1 MARRLT
7 RVPRARRQVTAEQL
21 VREANTSQPEAGAK
35 PSKQKLVDREE
46 LAEHQLRK
54 RKFFED
60 NVRRN
65 GAWLESNWTR
75 YAAWEEAQGD
85 YPRARSVYERALGAG
100 YRSKNL
106 WLRYA
111 EMEMRGKFVN
121 HARNVWDRA
130 CTLLP
135 RLDQF
140 W

>member
-1 MARRLT
+1 M
-7 RVPRARRQVTAEQL
+7 
-21 VREANTSQPEAGAK
+21 REANATQLEAGAK

-65 GAWLESNWTR
+65 GAWLESTWTQ

-100 YRSKNL
+100 YRSKTL
-106 WLRYA
+106 WMRYA

-135 RLDQF
+135 RMDQF

>member
-1 MARRLT
+1 MDPPGAGALGGAQARETAVRLPAVA
-7 RVPRARRQVTAEQL
+7 RVKSKEPAQRQVTAEQL

-65 GAWLESNWTR
+65 GAGL
-75 YAAWEEAQGD
+75 
-85 YPRARSVYERALGAG
+85 
-100 YRSKNL
+100 RSKNL

-121 HARNVWDRA
+121 
-130 CTLLP
+130 
-135 RLDQF
+135 
-140 W
+140 